1 MPPSNKPLTTSPYG
15 VTRPQN
21 NIVLCHAHNFYPVW
35 TWWYAFTCCLFNLL
49 PENVLRCAYPK
60 MWLIVSYNSIFH
72 LLVNPT
78 ENHTCWLLILG
89 KWLIFYFEN
98 VFNCFIWTIPVFKY
112 MFTTCHVPTLS
123 HSSESQYHI
132 IISLS
137 SLCRHIWR
145 RHSTYEMLI
154 MNILSN
160 FYPRLSPFS

>member
-1 MPPSNKPLTTSPYG
+1 
-15 VTRPQN
+15 
-21 NIVLCHAHNFYPVW
+21 
-35 TWWYAFTCCLFNLL
+35 
-49 PENVLRCAYPK
+49 
-60 MWLIVSYNSIFH
+60 MWLIVSYNNIFH

-154 MNILSN
+154 MNILSS
-160 FYPRLSPFS
+160 FSKSTQKSPKFLLPRSSQTAHPKQPHIRTRCTLFVAFMFVAYKIYTCD